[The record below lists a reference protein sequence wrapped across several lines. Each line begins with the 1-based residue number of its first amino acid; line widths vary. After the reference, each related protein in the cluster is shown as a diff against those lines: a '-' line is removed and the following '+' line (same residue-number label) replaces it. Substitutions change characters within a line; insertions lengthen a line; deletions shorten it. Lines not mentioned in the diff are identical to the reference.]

1 MNQSFD
7 NLMRHKLNNKDY
19 LKVPKIPKIPSTTKT
34 MITILDLCFP
44 HFLTIMEVDTSQK
57 LSIST

>member
-1 MNQSFD
+1 MK
-7 NLMRHKLNNKDY
+7 HKLNNKDY
-19 LKVPKIPKIPSTTKT
+19 LKIPKIPSTTKT

-57 LSIST
+57 LQSQAEI